1 MTELE
6 SRLNLLAA
14 ELVRLYRHNRRDT
27 ARIAELMS
35 EIERLEALLPR
46 SEPTPEEIRRAE
58 LERALREARGR
69 ELAAYRALGRP
80 FGDWEEYRQRVAAYH
95 EALRA
100 REALE
105 EALRAMGVKSEG
117 G

>member
-1 MTELE
+1 MSELE

-46 SEPTPEEIRRAE
+46 TEPSPEELRRAE

-69 ELAAYRALGRP
+69 ELAALRALESPFQDWGEWRGRV
-80 FGDWEEYRQRVAAYH
+80 EAYREAQR
-95 EALRA
+95 E

-105 EALRAMGVKSEG
+105 EALQVLGAKRERG
-117 G
+117 